1 MKTEDKFPGIWAC
14 ACGWKMWPSIGKGNG
29 GAEQEFI
36 WMYVLI
42 GYSEED
48 QGRQLGRKSEV

>member
-1 MKTEDKFPGIWAC
+1 
-14 ACGWKMWPSIGKGNG
+14 MWPSIGKGNG

-36 WMYVLI
+36 WKYVLI